1 MELSGNVLPAVPGD
15 ILREISPPSQSPII
29 VKDAPYHRD
38 IVTDASWPNLMLLCS
53 LLDSP
58 EFSTSHWQP
67 VIDRKL
73 VLQLL
78 DRFDSEDPEE
88 RDLLKSVLYRI
99 YRTFLGLRAEIRK
112 QINYV
117 LLRYIYETEKFNG
130 VAELLKILGSIIDG
144 FALPLKAEHK
154 QFLIKVLIP
163 LHKPKCLKNYHE
175 QLTYCLIR
183 FVEKDS
189 TLAEKVVKGLLKF
202 WPKVCTK
209 KELLFLREIEDI
221 LEVTKPSQF
230 AKIAE
235 GLFKQIAKCVDN
247 PNEHVVVRALD
258 FCENDYILCL
268 MEQNNETVMPLMFPA
283 LYRASKEQWEQE
295 TLAMVYRALG
305 SFVGMN
311 FKLFNRLADAYK
323 TEREREKKRE
333 KERDELWKRLSQ
345 LELQHKPRLAD
356 DAVAGGASS
365 ARGLSLQ

>member
-1 MELSGNVLPAVPGD
+1 MQLSGNVLPAVPGD
-15 ILREISPPSQSPII
+15 IRREISSPSQLPIT
-29 VKDAPYHRD
+29 VKEAPQRHD
-38 IVTDASWPNLMLLCS
+38 IITEATWPNLMLLCS

-58 EFSTSHWQP
+58 EFSPSHWQP

-88 RDLLKSVLYRI
+88 RNLIKTVLYRI
-99 YRTFLGLRAEIRK
+99 YRKFVGLRVEIRK

-130 VAELLKILGSIIDG
+130 VAELLKILGCIIDG

-163 LHKPKCLKNYHE
+163 LHKPKCLMNYHE

-183 FVEKDS
+183 FVEKDAM
-189 TLAEKVVKGLLKF
+189 LAEQVVKGLLKF

-230 AKIAE
+230 AKIAK
-235 GLFKQIAKCVDN
+235 GLFKQIAKCIDN
-247 PNEHVVVRALD
+247 PHEQVVVRALE
-258 FCENDYILCL
+258 FCENDYILSL

-283 LYRASKEQWEQE
+283 LYRASKEQWQQE

-311 FKLFNRLADAYK
+311 FKLFNRIADAYK
-323 TEREREKKRE
+323 AEREREKERE
-333 KERDELWKRLSQ
+333 KERDELWKWLSK
-345 LELQHKPRLAD
+345 LELEH
-356 DAVAGGASS
+356 
-365 ARGLSLQ
+365 